1 MDQWCCFGAFCWQI
15 CQLRAQSAF
24 SSFFSGKSPA
34 GPVCGIT
41 PKDPSKAGSQKRKQ
55 LSDNELLYFSG
66 EWMRKLDCV
75 KNTHTLLLVIQFA
88 YVTCT
93 CLYPESHEN
102 MAKARL
108 LLLSELNVYLV
119 SHATFHSNLNTS
131 LIDRHTFMQTCWL
144 KE

>member
-1 MDQWCCFGAFCWQI
+1 MLFAGK
-15 CQLRAQSAF
+15 SV
-24 SSFFSGKSPA
+24 SSGLSRHFLFLFFSGKSPA

-55 LSDNELLYFSG
+55 LSDNELLYFPG

-102 MAKARL
+102 MAKAIL
-108 LLLSELNVYLV
+108 LLLSELNMYLV

-131 LIDRHTFMQTCWL
+131 LIDRQTFMQTC
-144 KE
+144 